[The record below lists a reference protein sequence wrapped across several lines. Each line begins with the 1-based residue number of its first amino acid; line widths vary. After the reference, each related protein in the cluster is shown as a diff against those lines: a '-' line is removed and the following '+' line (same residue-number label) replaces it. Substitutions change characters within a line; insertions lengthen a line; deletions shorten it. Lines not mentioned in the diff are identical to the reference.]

1 MTSLGSKIDTHD
13 ASIKSTITTSQNTI
27 TNAINGVKNDIT
39 EQGTTLKNV
48 INTKGCVKSVQRG
61 YFNGIKMDTGEKGT
75 FEIPISDINPDK
87 SIILINFH
95 GVGNSNYK
103 MLDLLITKNK
113 ILIKYDNSNSTVPS
127 SITGFDYQIVEFY

>member
-1 MTSLGSKIDTHD
+1 MDTHD

-61 YFNGIKMDTGEKGT
+61 YVESIGINAGEKGT

-87 SIILINFH
+87 SIILINH
-95 GVGNSNYK
+95 IDYNRYMS
-103 MLDLLITKNK
+103 DISITKNK
-113 ILIKYDNSNSTVPS
+113 LLIKYNNSNGTVPE
-127 SITGFDYQIVEFY
+127 SIGKFDYQIVEFY